1 MTDAA
6 RTEPGQTLRAFVAVP
21 LPESVRTS
29 LFAAAGELARALP
42 QKDMKWSRKIENLHV
57 TIKFLGP
64 VAEPKLASFGG
75 ALAASLQVLPPF
87 GIAVRGMG
95 AFPSA
100 RKANV
105 LWAGIADDGRL
116 GLVVEAVE
124 EAAARLGIGE
134 RSNRPF
140 RAHVT
145 VGRSKQGVDARAAL
159 APFGER
165 AFGVASVDEAL
176 VFESR
181 LGSGPNSLGS
191 TYILRHKAALGS
203 HSSN

>member
-1 MTDAA
+1 
-6 RTEPGQTLRAFVAVP
+6 
-21 LPESVRTS
+21 
-29 LFAAAGELARALP
+29 
-42 QKDMKWSRKIENLHV
+42 
-57 TIKFLGP
+57 
-64 VAEPKLASFGG
+64 
-75 ALAASLQVLPPF
+75 
-87 GIAVRGMG
+87 MG
-95 AFPSA
+95 AFPSP

-105 LWAGIADDGRL
+105 LWAGVADDGRL
-116 GLVVEAVE
+116 GLVAEAVE
-124 EAAARLGIGE
+124 EVAARLGIGE
-134 RSNRPF
+134 RSTRPF

-165 AFGVASVDEAL
+165 LFGAASVDEAL

-181 LGSGPNSLGS
+181 LGRGPDSVGS

>member
-1 MTDAA
+1 
-6 RTEPGQTLRAFVAVP
+6 
-21 LPESVRTS
+21 
-29 LFAAAGELARALP
+29 
-42 QKDMKWSRKIENLHV
+42 
-57 TIKFLGP
+57 
-64 VAEPKLASFGG
+64 
-75 ALAASLQVLPPF
+75 
-87 GIAVRGMG
+87 MG

-105 LWAGIADDGRL
+105 LWAGVADDGRL
-116 GLVVEAVE
+116 GLVAEAVE
-124 EAAARLGIGE
+124 EVAARLGIGE
-134 RSNRPF
+134 RSTRPF

-165 AFGVASVDEAL
+165 AFGAASVDEAL

-181 LGSGPNSLGS
+181 LGSGPDSVGS

>member
-1 MTDAA
+1 MTDQQAA
-6 RTEPGQTLRAFVAVP
+6 TATKPIRSFVAVP
-21 LPESVRTS
+21 LPASVRQS
-29 LFAAAGELARALP
+29 VFAAAGELGRALP
-42 QKDMKWSRKIENLHV
+42 GVKWSRKPENLHV

-64 VAEPKLASFGG
+64 VEEAKLAAFGEALG
-75 ALAASLQVLPPF
+75 ESLAAMPRF
-87 GIAVRGMG
+87 GVELRGLG

-105 LWAGIADDGRL
+105 LWAGVADDGGRL
-116 GLVVEAVE
+116 GAVAAIVE
-124 EAAARLGIGE
+124 ERAARLGIGE

-145 VGRSKQGVDARAAL
+145 VGRSKEGVDARAAL

-165 AFGVASVDEAL
+165 AFGPAPVDEVL

-181 LGSGPNSLGS
+181 LGGGRDNAGS
-191 TYILRHKAALGS
+191 TYVLRHTAALAF
-203 HSSN
+203 N

>member
-1 MTDAA
+1 MTDGAL
-6 RTEPGQTLRAFVAVP
+6 TESGQTIRAFVAVP
-21 LPESVRTS
+21 LPESVRTNV
-29 LFAAAGELARALP
+29 FAAAGQLARALP
-42 QKDMKWSRKIENLHV
+42 QKDVKWSRKIENLHV

-64 VAEPKLASFGG
+64 IEETKLASFGG
-75 ALAASLQVLPPF
+75 ALAASLQTLPPF
-87 GIAVRGMG
+87 GIEVRGMG
-95 AFPSA
+95 AFPSS

-105 LWAGIADDGRL
+105 LWAGVADDGRL
-116 GLVVEAVE
+116 GLVAEAVE

-134 RSNRPF
+134 RSPRPF

-165 AFGVASVDEAL
+165 AFGAASVDEAL
-176 VFESR
+176 VFQSQ
-181 LGSGPNSLGS
+181 LGGSGS